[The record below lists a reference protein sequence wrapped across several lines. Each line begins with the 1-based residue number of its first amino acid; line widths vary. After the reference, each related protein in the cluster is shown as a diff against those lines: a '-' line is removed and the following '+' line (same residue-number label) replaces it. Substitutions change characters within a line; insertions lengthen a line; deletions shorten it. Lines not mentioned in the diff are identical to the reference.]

1 MPKELHVIAR
11 IAVRPLSLAIGLGF
25 TNGVLAEANPY
36 YIGVSQAFTHDSN
49 VFRRPDNGTLPVVA
63 DTVSSTGL
71 LGGIDQPFGRQRFF
85 ANGTAAVNR
94 HKNLDQLDNTSY
106 GLATGLDWSTIE
118 RLSGNVRLSANQ
130 SLANYGDVNA
140 ATTTEKNLQ
149 KSRQFSAN
157 ARYGLAASLGLEGG
171 VEHGSVDFS
180 APNDLR
186 TVRQDSAN
194 LGLRWGGGG
203 PLSVGVSARTSKAKY
218 PAVATGV
225 GTTAP
230 DELKRNDVGVNA
242 TYTPTGLSTFSGHLN
257 ATREDHSLDNQSDF
271 HGMTG
276 GVAWDYHLSGKLNL
290 TATLNRDTGTAT
302 TFMQLVQSPLPTT
315 PLTPPTVT
323 TVRVDANRVSTTAQL
338 GFNYEL
344 TAKIQFN
351 GDVSHIGSST
361 GDTSSDALTRYNI
374 GAKYQPTRTISL
386 GCNAGRESRSGVYS
400 AHTVGCN
407 AELAFR

>member
-11 IAVRPLSLAIGLGF
+11 TVVRPLSLAIGLAF
-25 TNGVLAEANPY
+25 TNCAMAEADPY
-36 YIGVSQAFTHDSN
+36 YFGVSQAFTHDSN
-49 VFRRPDNGTLPVVA
+49 VFRRPDNGLQPVVA
-63 DTVSSTGL
+63 DSVSSTGL

-85 ANGTAAVNR
+85 ANATAAVNR

-106 GLATGLDWSTIE
+106 GFAAGLDLSTIE
-118 RLSGNVRLSANQ
+118 RLSGKVRVSANQ

-140 ATTTEKNLQ
+140 AVTTEKNLQ
-149 KSRQFSAN
+149 KSRQASAN

-186 TVRQDSAN
+186 TVRQDAAN

-203 PLSVGVSARTSKAKY
+203 PLSVGVSARASKAKY
-218 PAVATGV
+218 PTVATGV

-230 DELKRNDVGVNA
+230 DDVKRNDVGVNA
-242 TYTPTGLSTFSGHLN
+242 SYSPTGISTFSGHLN
-257 ATREDHSLDNQSDF
+257 ITREDHSLESQSDF
-271 HGMTG
+271 HGATG
-276 GVAWDYHLSGKLNL
+276 GVAWDYRLSGKLSFN
-290 TATLNRDTGTAT
+290 AALNRDTGTAT

-338 GFNYEL
+338 AFNYEL

-351 GDVSHIGSST
+351 GNAMRIGSST
-361 GDTSSDALTRYNI
+361 GGTSSEELTRYSI
-374 GAKYQPTRTISL
+374 SAKYQPTRTISL

-400 AHTVGCN
+400 ANMVGCN